1 MTKKRLLILA
11 LILVVAAA
19 AVVVWLVTRG
29 PGKEYTI
36 TLNSGIPG
44 GVAAQEIKAYSGRKI
59 TVAEAPVREGYVL
72 DGWYTDANLTEAWNM
87 DEQTVASDMT
97 LYAAWDKDTG
107 DAVQNV
113 TNDKDFSKM
122 RTPGSQEEAYAYK
135 AFFLPAI
142 DGISQPYVGDTM
154 PYYEDGVYYI
164 YYLKEAG
171 DSYNHSVYL
180 ATTEDFLTYK
190 EYDEPII
197 EASRSGGQDA
207 WVGTG
212 SVVKVGEQ
220 YYFFYT
226 GHNNSATQAE
236 AERILVA
243 VGDSPFRFEK
253 KPEWCIKPDNSLGQ
267 KQDFRDPQAYLDPE
281 TGNIILTVTASQS
294 NVARILKYTV
304 TPSLAGVSYDGIIFS
319 NPVGNFWNLECS
331 DTFRIGD
338 TWYITYSAQ
347 DDTLWYA
354 SSDTPYGPYG
364 APTRLDAKLFYAAK
378 HVEDGKNVYM
388 VGWAR
393 RSESPSSTEDV
404 MAWGGNLIVQKLVQR
419 EDKTLALLPVDALA
433 NSYSVRRALAADAS
447 HIYLNAGGE
456 FAFADAFTCYES
468 FKLSGSFTFTGTGS
482 FGLSFDFMN
491 QANKKKLIM
500 ISPEKGT
507 LSLAFNEGRTP
518 ITETAVSLTPGETYS
533 FTYIQEGSVGT
544 FYIDDL
550 AALTVRIYGASGKT
564 IQLFAENNAVQ
575 FTSLR
580 EYTQP

>member
-19 AVVVWLVTRG
+19 AVVFLVTRG
-29 PGKEYTI
+29 PGKEYKI
-36 TLNSGIPG
+36 TLISGNPG
-44 GVAAQEIKAYSGRKI
+44 SEAAQELTVASGKKI
-59 TVAEAPVREGYVL
+59 TLTDAPVREGYVL
-72 DGWYTDANLTEAWNM
+72 EGWYKDANLTEAWNM
-87 DEQTVASDMT
+87 SEQTVTSDMT

-107 DAVQNV
+107 DTIQNV
-113 TNDKDFSKM
+113 SNDRDFSKTK
-122 RTPGSQEEAYAYK
+122 TPGSQEEVYHYTAN
-135 AFFLPAI
+135 FLPAV
-142 DGISQPYVGDTM
+142 DGITQPYVGDTM

-164 YYLKEAG
+164 YYLKESG
-171 DSYNHSVYL
+171 DSYNHSIYL
-180 ATTEDFLTYK
+180 ATTTDFLTYK
-190 EYDEPII
+190 EYDDPIL

-212 SVVKVGEQ
+212 SVVKVGEK

-236 AERILVA
+236 AERIMVA
-243 VGDSPFRFEK
+243 EGDSLLHFEK
-253 KPEWCIKPDNSLGQ
+253 KPEWSIKPDNSLGQ

-304 TPSLAGVSYDGIIFS
+304 SPSLAAVSYDGIIFT
-319 NPVGNFWNLECS
+319 NPVGDFWNLECS
-331 DTFRIGD
+331 DTFKMGD

-354 SSDTPYGPYG
+354 ASETPYGPYG

-378 HVEDGKNVYM
+378 HVEDGQNTYM

-393 RSESPSSTEDV
+393 RSESPSSTEEV

-419 EDKTLALLPVDALA
+419 ADKSLALLPVDSVAD
-433 NSYSVRRALAADAS
+433 SYSVRRALPLNAS
-447 HIYLNAGGE
+447 HLYLTAGNE
-456 FAFADAFTCYES
+456 AVYTDAFTCYES
-468 FKLSGSFTFTGTGS
+468 FKLTGSFTFTGTGN

-491 QANKKKLIM
+491 QDNKKKLIV
-500 ISPEKGT
+500 INPKDGT

-550 AALTVRIYGASGKT
+550 AALTVRIYGATGKP
-564 IQLFAENNAVQ
+564 IQFFAEKNTVQ

-580 EYTQP
+580 EYTKP

>member
-1 MTKKRLLILA
+1 MTKKRLLILVLVLA
-11 LILVVAAA
+11 LVAA
-19 AVVVWLVTRG
+19 AVVIFLVTRG
-29 PGKEYTI
+29 
-36 TLNSGIPG
+36 SGNTAPAG
-44 GVAAQEIKAYSGRKI
+44 GDDG
-59 TVAEAPVREGYVL
+59 EAIV
-72 DGWYTDANLTEAWNM
+72 
-87 DEQTVASDMT
+87 QTSD
-97 LYAAWDKDTG
+97 K
-107 DAVQNV
+107 
-113 TNDKDFSKM
+113 DKDFSKL
-122 RTPGSQEEAYAYK
+122 RTPGSQEEAYTYST
-135 AFFLPAI
+135 FFRPAI

-154 PYYEDGVYYI
+154 PYYEAGTFYI

-171 DSYNHSVYL
+171 DSYNHSIYL
-180 ATTEDFLTYK
+180 ATTTDFLTYK

-226 GHNNSATQAE
+226 GHNASATMPE
-236 AERILVA
+236 AERIMVA
-243 VGDSPFRFEK
+243 VGDSPLHFEK
-253 KPEWCIKPDNSLGQ
+253 KEDWSIKPDSSLRQ

-281 TGNIILTVTASQS
+281 SGNIILTVTASQD

-304 TPSLAGVSYDGIIFS
+304 SPSLAAVSYDGIIFT
-319 NPVGNFWNLECS
+319 NPVGDFWNLECS

-378 HVEDGKNVYM
+378 HVEDGKNLWM

-419 EDKTLALLPVDALA
+419 GDKSLALYPVDALA
-433 NSYSVRRALAADAS
+433 DSFTLRRPVAAENGKLS
-447 HIYLNAGGE
+447 LKSEGE
-456 FAFADAFTCYES
+456 AVYTDAFTCYES
-468 FKLSGSFTFTGTGS
+468 FKLTGTFTFTGEGD
-482 FGLSFDFMN
+482 FGLSFDYMN
-491 QANKKKLIM
+491 QANKKKLI
-500 ISPEKGT
+500 T
-507 LSLAFNEGRTP
+507 LSPRKDTISLVFNNGNTP
-518 ITETAVSLTPGETYS
+518 ITETAVPLKAGETYS

-544 FYIDDL
+544 FYIDGL
-550 AALTVRIYGASGKT
+550 AALTVRIYGASGKP
-564 IQLFAENNAVQ
+564 IQLYAENNAVE
-575 FTSLR
+575 FGLLR
-580 EYTQP
+580 EYTKP